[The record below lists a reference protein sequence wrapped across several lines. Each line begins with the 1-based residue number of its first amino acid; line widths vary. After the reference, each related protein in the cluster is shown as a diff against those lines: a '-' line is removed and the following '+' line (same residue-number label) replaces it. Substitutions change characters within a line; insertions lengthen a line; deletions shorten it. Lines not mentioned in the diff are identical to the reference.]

1 MLSPS
6 TERYDRGRNFEHCRS
21 VESLSEY
28 LLISSER
35 VNAEL
40 YSRPDRRWL
49 LTAVN
54 RVEDSLEL
62 QSVGVRLTPADLYD
76 KVDLSQ
82 TAD

>member
-1 MLSPS
+1 VAAF
-6 TERYDRGRNFEHCRS
+6 T
-21 VESLSEY
+21 
-28 LLISSER
+28 
-35 VNAEL
+35 VNT
-40 YSRPDRRWL
+40 RPDRRWL

-76 KVDLSQ
+76 KVDLTQ